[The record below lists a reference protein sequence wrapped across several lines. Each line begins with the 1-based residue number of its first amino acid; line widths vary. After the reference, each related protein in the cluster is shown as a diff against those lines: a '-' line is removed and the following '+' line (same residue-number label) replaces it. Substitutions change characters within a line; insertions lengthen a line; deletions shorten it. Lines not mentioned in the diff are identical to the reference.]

1 MISIR
6 SDLLSAEISTSGAQ
20 LKSLKREP
28 SGFQLLWTGEDPRY
42 WRNSAPILFP
52 IVGALPE
59 DEYSYE
65 GKTYHMQNHGFSR
78 SREFE
83 VVTQSAD
90 SVELRLVADEE
101 TKAQYPFDFDL
112 RMIYTIQGNVLI
124 QRFVVKNAGE
134 TVMPFS
140 FGGHPGFRC
149 PAFDDESFEDYSL
162 AFELG
167 ETVLCRKKE
176 GRLLAEQRYR
186 FLKGGSVLPL
196 SKRFFGGNAIL
207 LDSLKSRAV
216 SLVSAKHGAIV
227 TLRFD
232 GFTHLG
238 LWSGAGDDPFV
249 CIEPWYG
256 IDSRAD
262 FKTLEEKEG
271 ILMLQPGETK
281 DAFFRIEAGSF

>member
-6 SDLLSAEISTSGAQ
+6 SESLSAEISVMGAQ
-20 LKSLKREP
+20 LKSLKKEP
-28 SGFQLLWTGEDPRY
+28 SSLQLLWTGEDERY

-59 DEYSYE
+59 DEYVS
-65 GKTYHMQNHGFSR
+65 GGRVYHMQNHGFAR

-83 VVTQSAD
+83 IVRQTAD
-90 SVELRLVADEE
+90 SAELRLLSDAE
-101 TKAQYPFDFDL
+101 TRAQYPFDFDL
-112 RMIYTIQGNVLI
+112 RLEYSMIDDTLI
-124 QRFVVKNAGE
+124 QRFVVKNTGKV
-134 TVMPFS
+134 VMPFS

-149 PAFDDESFEDYSL
+149 PAFADEGFEDYSL
-162 AFELG
+162 VFEKA

-176 GRLLAEQRYR
+176 GRLLAEKRYK
-186 FLKGGSVLPL
+186 FLDGGSVLPL
-196 SKRFFGGNAIL
+196 DKKLFEGTAIL
-207 LDSLKSRAV
+207 LDSLNSRAV
-216 SLVSAKHGAIV
+216 SLNSARRGPII

-262 FKTLEEKEG
+262 FRTLEEKEG
-271 ILMLQPGETK
+271 ILMLPPGETK
-281 DAFFRIEAGSF
+281 QALFRMKAGSL